1 MRYHKTPLLFLTPFL
16 TVFVAFYL
24 APVFYAIYLSLFIKK
39 RIGVGPP
46 KEVFGGLENYIR
58 AVQDSDF
65 LNGLKNIFVDLFAFR
80 DGIFVR
86 WFGNSLLYA
95 GSISVG
101 STLICALGGYAFA
114 KYDFPGK
121 HFLFNFILGAIMVP
135 STALVLPLFLMLY
148 RLGLVNSIW
157 GGILP
162 SRVNPFGLYLMR
174 VFWNASFPNDLIEAA
189 RLDGAG
195 ELRIFWYLGMP
206 LMQTGLV
213 TVALLSFVGAW
224 NNFFLPL
231 IVLSDDNLYP
241 LTLGLNIWN
250 SVSNAA
256 GGGKP
261 SYHLIALGSLISV
274 LPLIAAFIL
283 LGKYWRGGL
292 TAGATK

>member
-58 AVQDSDF
+58 ARQDSDF
-65 LNGLKNIFVDLFAFR
+65 LNGMKNIFVDLFAFR

-148 RLGLVNSIW
+148 RLRLVNSI
-157 GGILP
+157 
-162 SRVNPFGLYLMR
+162 S
-174 VFWNASFPNDLIEAA
+174 
-189 RLDGAG
+189 
-195 ELRIFWYLGMP
+195 
-206 LMQTGLV
+206 
-213 TVALLSFVGAW
+213 
-224 NNFFLPL
+224 
-231 IVLSDDNLYP
+231 
-241 LTLGLNIWN
+241 
-250 SVSNAA
+250 
-256 GGGKP
+256 
-261 SYHLIALGSLISV
+261 
-274 LPLIAAFIL
+274 
-283 LGKYWRGGL
+283 GGL
-292 TAGATK
+292 FPILGERF